1 MIAVMQSA
9 PGAGTALAAPPALA
23 ADPLVA
29 AVTETAVRVLRPEAE
44 HTAGAGVP
52 RTHLDALAAC
62 GAYGLIGYEPDPA
75 GGLTARQV
83 VREVHEVLA
92 AVDPSTWFVWTQHV
106 PAVKALLAADGPDGD
121 ALRSRWLPALQ
132 GGERRAT
139 AGYAFL
145 RHPRPPVTAERVP
158 GGWRLAGRVPWMTG
172 WGLADVVYVGAVT
185 PSDEALFALVDCAG
199 PDGGLGAVG
208 GAAPLWA
215 MGGTHTASVELRG
228 VHVPDARVV
237 GLMPR
242 ADWIRAYDLENADAQ
257 PAVFGQLRATADF
270 LLGSPPFEELGLRL
284 ARRTARLRT
293 EAYALRDG
301 LPPGEGT
308 GERLALRAASLDLAV
323 RAAAACVAVTGGR
336 AVQFGHTAGRLSR
349 EAQFHLIQ
357 AQTTPL
363 RTETTHRLLPDL
375 ED

>member
-1 MIAVMQSA
+1 MQEP
-9 PGAGTALAAPPALA
+9 PGAGTALAAPAPLA

-29 AVTETAVRVLRPEAE
+29 AVTETAVRALRPEAE
-44 HTAGAGVP
+44 RTATGGVP

-83 VREVHEVLA
+83 GREVHEVLA

-106 PAVKALLAADGPDGD
+106 PAVKGLLAADGPAGD
-121 ALRSRWLPALQ
+121 ALRADWLPALLR
-132 GGERRAT
+132 GERRAT
-139 AGYAFL
+139 AGFAFL
-145 RHPRPPVTAERVP
+145 RHPRPAVTAERVP
-158 GGWRLAGRVPWMTG
+158 GGWRLTGRVPWVTG
-172 WGLADVVYVGAVT
+172 WGLADALYAGAVT
-185 PSDEALFALVDCAG
+185 PADEALFVLLDAAPG
-199 PDGGLGAVG
+199 GGLSGSG
-208 GAAPLWA
+208 GDPLWA

-228 VHVPDARVV
+228 VRVPDARVV
-237 GLMPR
+237 GRMPR

-270 LLGSPPFEELGLRL
+270 LLRSSPYEELGLRL
-284 ARRTARLRT
+284 ARKAARLRA
-293 EAYALRDG
+293 EAYGLRDR
-301 LPPGEGT
+301 LPAREGT

-323 RAAAACVAVTGGR
+323 RAAAACVAVAGGR

-363 RTETTHRLLPDL
+363 RTATAHRLLPDL
-375 ED
+375 DA